1 MIIGLLA
8 KRLYKKAFEKDAFL
22 PSDLTRVTGTLVL
35 IEESDFNYKY
45 AVFKDEI
52 GGYYYSDWNYKED
65 MDNIVD
71 LKFNSSIY
79 DPNKSYYCL
88 VDKNCNLAL
97 FYMEIDD

>member
-1 MIIGLLA
+1 M
-8 KRLYKKAFEKDAFL
+8 
-22 PSDLTRVTGTLVL
+22 RVTGTPVL

-65 MDNIVD
+65 MGNIVD
-71 LKFNSSIY
+71 FKFNSSIY
-79 DPNKSYYCL
+79 DPNKSYYCFA
-88 VDKNCNLAL
+88 DKNRNLAL